1 MERRFDEPAVR
12 RDDPVPAAG
21 EFPDLADAPV
31 RDDSRL
37 TGQAEVDI
45 PGGRDGERRGLLVV
59 ERAQALQIAAARRL
73 ERHGLADHIGDRR
86 TVADQRDVL
95 VLDPYHRYI
104 LPPAKTEPP
113 RGYGATPRRR
123 DR

>member
-1 MERRFDEPAVR
+1 MERRFYEPAVR

-59 ERAQALQIAAARRL
+59 ERPRALLLAAARRL

-86 TVADQRDVL
+86 TGADQRDVL
-95 VLDPYHRYI
+95 VLGTDRRFS
-104 LPPAKTEPP
+104 LPPAM
-113 RGYGATPRRR
+113 
-123 DR
+123 